1 MNEKWYIK
9 RFSSSYAAES
19 KTDISS
25 TVHSFHVENVKWE
38 RVRALFLSLSI
49 TVGCFLPLHT
59 FRIPHFVPF
68 SVSITFISF
77 FYSHKI
83 HNMKENCGKCYV
95 RWESSCSEL
104 VFNAHPHACI
114 RLTAL
119 IHSSIF
125 QLILSALFRIVRV
138 AFAENG
144 AWLRDARLW
153 MILWSRSKQ
162 HLCVYYGCAG
172 VGGLHFDDIRE
183 MYMWEMCASPK

>member
-1 MNEKWYIK
+1 MVYKAIQLFVCSRIENWYLFYCTQ
-9 RFSSSYAAES
+9 FSCGKCKTGASESSFS
-19 KTDISS
+19 
-25 TVHSFHVENVKWE
+25 
-38 RVRALFLSLSI
+38 LSLYLSRSDVAFPF
-49 TVGCFLPLHT
+49 TPLAVRT
-59 FRIPHFVPF
+59 LCRF
-68 SVSITFISF
+68 VSITSI

-144 AWLRDARLW
+144 ARLRDARLW
-153 MILWSRSKQ
+153 MILWSCSKQ
-162 HLCVYYGCAG
+162 QLCVYCVACWCWWS
-172 VGGLHFDDIRE
+172 VFIA
-183 MYMWEMCASPK
+183 MI